1 VYTAAPKNKKERR
14 DPMALFTII
23 HIYEVPA
30 RNQIEATDE
39 LMLARKHNFDKVFLK
54 KVIVKE
60 AGVKPVRDNANVFAP
75 KPPASMKTIFKRQ
88 ITGKW

>member
-1 VYTAAPKNKKERR
+1 
-14 DPMALFTII
+14 MALFTIM

-30 RNQIEATDE
+30 RNQHEATDE
-39 LMLARKHNFDKVFLK
+39 LMLARKHQFDKVFLK

-60 AGVKPVRDNANVFAP
+60 AGVKPVRDKVNVFEP
-75 KPPASMKTIFKRQ
+75 KPPARWGTIFKRQ